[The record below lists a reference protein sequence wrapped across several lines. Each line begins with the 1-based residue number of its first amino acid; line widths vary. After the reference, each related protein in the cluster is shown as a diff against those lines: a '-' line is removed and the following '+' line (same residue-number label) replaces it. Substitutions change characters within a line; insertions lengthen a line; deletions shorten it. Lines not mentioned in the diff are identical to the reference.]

1 MYNDNLVNL
10 IKDRFHEC
18 MKDENGGFQPEFYP
32 HIPEKHE
39 AKAVRHF
46 VDKRNEDETV
56 LMLYDTSLFSKGK
69 NGLVITDQ
77 AVYFKDIMTKTTTF
91 LLKNWDPVRDQTEK
105 LLGISEYNAFLLA
118 PFLDKLI
125 SDIITLKKYEGLFEA
140 EESEAAEK
148 VAAEKAA
155 AEKAE
160 AERNAAEKAEAE
172 KAAAEKKAEDEDNED
187 DEDDDVGLL
196 DILGVVMDVTSDPTY
211 EK

>member
-18 MKDENGGFQPEFYP
+18 MKNENGGFQPEYYP
-32 HIPEKHE
+32 NIPEKHE
-39 AKAVRHF
+39 EQVLKHF
-46 VDKRNEDETV
+46 VDKKDAEETI
-56 LMLYDTSLFSKGK
+56 LMIYDTSLFSKGK

-77 AVYFKDIMTKTTTF
+77 AVYFKDTMTKTAIV

-105 LLGISEYNAFLLA
+105 LLGISENNAFLLA

-148 VAAEKAA
+148 VA

>member
-18 MKDENGGFQPEFYP
+18 MKNENGGFQPEYYP
-32 HIPEKHE
+32 NIPEKHE
-39 AKAVRHF
+39 EKVLKHF
-46 VDKRNEDETV
+46 VDKKDAEETI
-56 LMLYDTSLFSKGK
+56 LMIYDTSLFSKGK

-77 AVYFKDIMTKTTTF
+77 AVYFKDTMTKTAIV

-105 LLGISEYNAFLLA
+105 LLGISENNAFLLA

-148 VAAEKAA
+148 VA